1 MPWSVSSILICFT
14 EHAFSYIWLNS
25 LQLCIGHSLTGDDI
39 MRVGDVELIL
49 WELILWHQIDII
61 GLL

>member
-1 MPWSVSSILICFT
+1 MLSHTYGYTL
-14 EHAFSYIWLNS
+14 

-61 GLL
+61 DFLQFHNITVVLLQT